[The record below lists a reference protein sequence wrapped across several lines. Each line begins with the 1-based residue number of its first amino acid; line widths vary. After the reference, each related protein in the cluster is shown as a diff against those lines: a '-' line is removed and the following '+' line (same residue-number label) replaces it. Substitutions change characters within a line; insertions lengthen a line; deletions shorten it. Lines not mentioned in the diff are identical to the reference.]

1 MQFAMQFS
9 PSTYW
14 LMAGAVLI
22 GLEIMV
28 LPGIGALFSGLG
40 ALTVGAALIAGVIET
55 QIAQFT
61 LFFLATGI
69 WTVLLWKPL
78 KQFIKGKGT
87 GFDDMVGSTAVVYG
101 NPLVKG
107 KKGQV
112 RWSGTIM
119 NCQLDLEESESVDVG
134 SEVTIAQVSQGLL
147 IVRTGKLPDLPE
159 SA

>member
-1 MQFAMQFS
+1 MQIAMEFS
-9 PSTYW
+9 TSSYW

-61 LFFLATGI
+61 VFFLATGL
-69 WTVLLWKPL
+69 WTVILWKPL
-78 KQFIKGKGT
+78 KAFIKGKGT

-101 NPLVKG
+101 NPLEKG

-119 NCQLDLEESESVDVG
+119 NCQLDSEETETLDVG
-134 SEVTIAQVSQGLL
+134 SDVTIAKVSQGLL
-147 IVRTGKLPDLPE
+147 IVRSSKEQDLSE
-159 SA
+159 QV